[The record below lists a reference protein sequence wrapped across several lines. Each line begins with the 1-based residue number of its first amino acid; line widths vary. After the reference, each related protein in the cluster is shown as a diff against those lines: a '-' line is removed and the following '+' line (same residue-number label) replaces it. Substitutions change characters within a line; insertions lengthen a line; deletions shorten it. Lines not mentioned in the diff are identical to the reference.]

1 MSNAHLTTQSK
12 RLAYLLR
19 HSTLPNQQGWMEVKL
34 LLSEHNFTENELTE
48 IVNTDTKGRFEFS
61 EDGALIRALYGHSNG
76 VSIEYQKL
84 TPPAILYHGT
94 AKKYLSKILTEGL
107 KPQSRNFVHLSENHD
122 MARNVGERHGEPIIL
137 HIETAKILQNGGIFY
152 KAQNGIWLT
161 KFIAPEHITAETELK

>member
-1 MSNAHLTTQSK
+1 MKDSHLTTQSK

-34 LLSEHNFTENELTE
+34 LLSVHNFTESELTE

-61 EDGALIRALYGHSNG
+61 EDRSLIRALYGHSNG
-76 VSIEYQKL
+76 ASIEYQEL

-94 AKKYLSKILTEGL
+94 AKKYLSNILTEGL
-107 KPQSRNFVHLSENHD
+107 KPQSRNFVHLSEDHD
-122 MARNVGERHGEPIIL
+122 MARSVGERHGEPIIL
-137 HIETAKILQNGGIFY
+137 QIETTRILQNGGIFY

-161 KFIAPEHITAETELK
+161 KFIAPEYITAEMELK

>member
-1 MSNAHLTTQSK
+1 MNDTHLTTQSK

-34 LLSEHNFTENELTE
+34 LISEHNFTESELTE
-48 IVNTDTKGRFEFS
+48 IVDTDTKGRFEFS
-61 EDGALIRALYGHSNG
+61 EDGSLIRALYGHSNG
-76 VSIEYQKL
+76 VSIEYQEL
-84 TPPAILYHGT
+84 TPPATLYHGT
-94 AKKYLSKILTEGL
+94 AKKYLNTILTEGL

-122 MARNVGERHGEPIIL
+122 MARSVGERHGEPIIL

-161 KFIAPEHITAETELK
+161 KFIAPEYITAETELK

>member
-1 MSNAHLTTQSK
+1 MNDTHLTTQSK

-34 LLSEHNFTENELTE
+34 LLSEHNFTESELTE
-48 IVNTDTKGRFEFS
+48 IVDTDTKGRFEFS
-61 EDGALIRALYGHSNG
+61 EDGSLIRALYGHSNG
-76 VSIEYQKL
+76 VSIEYQEL
-84 TPPAILYHGT
+84 TPPATLYHGT
-94 AKKYLSKILTEGL
+94 AKKYLNTILTEGL

-122 MARNVGERHGEPIIL
+122 MARSVGERHGEPIIL

-161 KFIAPEHITAETELK
+161 KFIAPEYITAETELK

>member
-1 MSNAHLTTQSK
+1 MKDSHLTTQSK

-34 LLSEHNFTENELTE
+34 LLSEHNFTESELTE
-48 IVNTDTKGRFEFS
+48 IVDTDTKGRFEFS
-61 EDGALIRALYGHSNG
+61 EDGSLIRALYGHSNG
-76 VSIEYQKL
+76 VSIEYQEL
-84 TPPAILYHGT
+84 TPPATLYHGT
-94 AKKYLSKILTEGL
+94 AKKYLNTILSEGL

-122 MARNVGERHGEPIIL
+122 VARSVGQRHGEPIIL

-161 KFIAPEHITAETELK
+161 KFIAPEYITAETELK

>member
-1 MSNAHLTTQSK
+1 MSNTHLTTQSK

-34 LLSEHNFTENELTE
+34 LLSEHNFTESELTE
-48 IVNTDTKGRFEFS
+48 IVDTDTKGRFEFS
-61 EDGALIRALYGHSNG
+61 EDGSLIRALYGHSNG
-76 VSIEYQKL
+76 VSIEYQEL
-84 TPPAILYHGT
+84 TPPATLYHGT
-94 AKKYLSKILTEGL
+94 AKKYLNTILTEGL

-122 MARNVGERHGEPIIL
+122 MARSVGERHGEPIIL

-161 KFIAPEHITAETELK
+161 KFIAPEYITAETELK

>member
-34 LLSEHNFTENELTE
+34 LLSEHNFTEIELTE
-48 IVNTDTKGRFEFS
+48 IVDTDTKGRFEFS
-61 EDGALIRALYGHSNG
+61 EDESRIRALYGHSNG
-76 VSIEYQKL
+76 ASIEYPEL

-122 MARNVGERHGEPIIL
+122 MARSVGERHGEPIIL

-161 KFIAPEHITAETELK
+161 KFIAPEYITAETELK